1 KSESSENMFEDM
13 NESLPGGME
22 DYRLPSIE
30 LLEQS
35 DDVCYEEQL
44 HEVRRKAHVLEETFR
59 DFGFNIRVVE
69 IETGPVIAQYE
80 IELEAGLRLSKIT
93 GLADDLAI
101 ALRVPSVR
109 IVAPIPG
116 KNTVGIEVP
125 NETRQAVRLRD
136 VIEESDTRSAKM
148 NIPVFLGKDVSG
160 NPMVVDLAKMPHLL
174 IAGRTGT
181 GKSVCLNAIITSVLM
196 CCRPDEVRMLMIDPK
211 MVELSGY
218 GRLPHLM
225 HPVITDMKKAEAI
238 LAWAVEKM
246 EERYSLLAKVGVR
259 HINSFN
265 DLGREEI
272 MRRLE
277 IDEADATRD
286 VPEKLPFI
294 VIVADEMADLMMTAG
309 KDVEQHII
317 RLAQKSRAVGIHLIL
332 ATQKPTVDVITGLI
346 KSNLPARLSFQV
358 ASKTDSRVV
367 LDENGADKLLG
378 NGDMLFL
385 WPGTSTLI
393 RGQGTFLSDDE
404 IDTICDHCSKGE
416 QNFVGELMELKV
428 EQEGDGAD
436 GTSMEQIKKRDEL
449 YDSAIE
455 VVIREGRGSC
465 SLLQRCLGIGY
476 GRAAKLIDF
485 MAEDGIVGDY
495 NGSKAREVV
504 MTMAQWQAM
513 QGLEVEEDDEV
524 EEANASQIQRTE
536 EVADEGHADEDEDEE
551 EYEEDEETEDEET
564 EDGQVDSQYSE
575 DEYEEE
581 EDEEEYEDCE

>member
-1 KSESSENMFEDM
+1 
-13 NESLPGGME
+13 
-22 DYRLPSIE
+22 
-30 LLEQS
+30 
-35 DDVCYEEQL
+35 
-44 HEVRRKAHVLEETFR
+44 
-59 DFGFNIRVVE
+59 
-69 IETGPVIAQYE
+69 
-80 IELEAGLRLSKIT
+80 
-93 GLADDLAI
+93 
-101 ALRVPSVR
+101 
-109 IVAPIPG
+109 
-116 KNTVGIEVP
+116 
-125 NETRQAVRLRD
+125 
-136 VIEESDTRSAKM
+136 
-148 NIPVFLGKDVSG
+148 
-160 NPMVVDLAKMPHLL
+160 
-174 IAGRTGT
+174 
-181 GKSVCLNAIITSVLM
+181 
-196 CCRPDEVRMLMIDPK
+196 
-211 MVELSGY
+211 
-218 GRLPHLM
+218 
-225 HPVITDMKKAEAI
+225 
-238 LAWAVEKM
+238 
-246 EERYSLLAKVGVR
+246 
-259 HINSFN
+259 
-265 DLGREEI
+265 
-272 MRRLE
+272 
-277 IDEADATRD
+277 
-286 VPEKLPFI
+286 
-294 VIVADEMADLMMTAG
+294 
-309 KDVEQHII
+309 
-317 RLAQKSRAVGIHLIL
+317 
-332 ATQKPTVDVITGLI
+332 
-346 KSNLPARLSFQV
+346 NLPARLSFQV

-524 EEANASQIQRTE
+524 EEANTSQIQRTE
-536 EVADEGHADEDEDEE
+536 KVADEDHADEDEDEE

-564 EDGQVDSQYSE
+564 EDGQVDSEYSE